1 MAHTVATEVARG
13 VAGVTDRLKPERGTE
28 GLCLGAAETKNRVA
42 LGPHPGEARPSSTT
56 QEVEQHGFRLIVR
69 GVPGEHVGRQ
79 DPIPGRPHARLEIRP
94 GFDSDAL
101 GNERGPETVRC
112 GSNHVGL
119 ARRLGANT
127 VINMDRRND
136 ATVIGRQNEEGQRV
150 GAAGHSAG
158 HGEARIGER
167 AALQQVG
174 RPSHDRPVPHGFK
187 NADAAWGTAGQ
198 QPCASSQRPPE

>member
-28 GLCLGAAETKNRVA
+28 GLCLGAAETENRVA
-42 LGPHPGEARPSSTT
+42 LGSHPGEARPSGTT

-69 GVPGEHVGRQ
+69 RVPGENVWWE
-79 DPIPGRPHARLEIRP
+79 DPVPRCPHARLEIRS
-94 GFDSDAL
+94 GFDSDAF
-101 GNERGPETVRC
+101 GDERGPETGRC

-119 ARRLGANT
+119 ARRPGANT
-127 VINMDRRND
+127 VINMDCGND
-136 ATVIGRQNEEGQRV
+136 ATVMGRQNEESQRV
-150 GAAGHSAG
+150 GAAGHRAG
-158 HGEARIGER
+158 HWAARIGET
-167 AALQQVG
+167 ATVQQVG

-187 NADAAWGTAGQ
+187 NADAAWGTAEQ